1 MVRDEIIRES
11 AERLQ
16 VLNATL
22 HKYAE
27 TSSGGFHVWMHVPE
41 PWTRGEL
48 VSRLR
53 SVGVAVVASDAFA
66 VSSPPEAI
74 RIGLGA
80 PESLEEVKRS
90 MAVLADLL
98 SQQPAISTMV
108 V

>member
-1 MVRDEIIRES
+1 MLSKD
-11 AERLQ
+11 
-16 VLNATL
+16 
-22 HKYAE
+22 AE
-27 TSSGGFHVWMHVPE
+27 TSVGGSHVWLHVPE

-48 VSRLR
+48 VSGLR
-53 SVGVAVVASDAFA
+53 SVGVGVVASDAFA

-80 PESLEEVKRS
+80 AETLEEVKRS
-90 MAVLADLL
+90 LEVLADLL

>member
-1 MVRDEIIRES
+1 MLPNDV
-11 AERLQ
+11 
-16 VLNATL
+16 
-22 HKYAE
+22 E
-27 TSSGGFHVWMHVPE
+27 TSPGGFPAWLSVQE

-53 SVGVAVVASDAFA
+53 SIGVGVVASDAFA
-66 VSSPPEAI
+66 VSLPPEAI

-80 PESLEEVKRS
+80 PGTIDELKRS
-90 MAVLADLL
+90 LAVLADLL